1 MMNAMMKDSAR
12 TLAAGVVL
20 IGILFSLSGCSPAT
34 SEESANFTSI
44 YNTVL
49 SGTCVNCH
57 FPGGS
62 AWQSGVTLDL
72 SNMDNAYNDLLNR
85 AVQNVSNPSQCMNVR
100 RVQPG
105 SPTTS
110 FLMGVLFSDYN
121 RNNFANVSG
130 CQPSVAHL
138 SYVNLSSTEKGN
150 LATWINNGANR

>member
-1 MMNAMMKDSAR
+1 MKDMVKYGVRIFLVGAS
-12 TLAAGVVL
+12 LAWT
-20 IGILFSLSGCSPAT
+20 LFSLSGCSPAT
-34 SEESANFTSI
+34 SEESANFASI

-49 SGTCVNCH
+49 SGTCLNCH

-62 AWQSGVTLDL
+62 AWQAGVTLDL

-138 SYVNLSSTEKGN
+138 SYVSLSSAEKGN